1 MNVPDNYV
9 SSEEARRFLKVTSNT
24 LRVWADQ
31 GKIQHFR
38 TGGNKS
44 HRYYNIR
51 EFLERKGTT
60 PISSNSVKKRICYC
74 RVSTRNQKDDL
85 ERQKKYL
92 ADRFPDYEIISDIG
106 SGINFNRL
114 GLKRILDY
122 AIKGHIDEVVVAY
135 KDRLCRF
142 GFDLIKYIIEKHSNG
157 KIVVLNNPTH
167 SPEEEVV
174 TDVLS
179 ILNVFSARVNGLRKY
194 HTTIHS
200 DYQEVTKQYQE
211 ETESK

>member
-24 LRVWADQ
+24 LRTWAIQ
-31 GKIQHFR
+31 GKIQYFR
-38 TGGNKS
+38 TGGVKS

-51 EFLERKGTT
+51 EFLEKSGTT
-60 PISSNSVKKRICYC
+60 PITSQSVKKKICYC
-74 RVSTRNQKDDL
+74 RVSTRNQKEDL

-92 ADRFPDYEIISDIG
+92 ISRFPDHEIISDIG
-106 SGINFNRL
+106 SGINFNRK
-114 GLKRILDY
+114 GLKTILDS
-122 AIKGHIDEVVVAY
+122 AIKGNIDEVVVAY

-167 SPEEEVV
+167 SREEEVV
-174 TDVLS
+174 SDVLS
-179 ILNVFSARVNGLRKY
+179 ILNVFSARINGLRKY
-194 HTTIHS
+194 HSTIKEDFKTT
-200 DYQEVTKQYQE
+200 DKFQEQE
-211 ETESK
+211 SIEE